1 MADDPVGDGTGDGA
15 DAPESPQQS
24 WNLRTIV
31 ATVIIAG
38 VIVGATFCAAGDE
51 AFQLRDSAPSPCVTE
66 TQPGTCEIARPERE
80 SR

>member
-1 MADDPVGDGTGDGA
+1 MTDDPVDGGTGDGA
-15 DAPESPQQS
+15 DAPETLQRS
-24 WNLRTIV
+24 WNLRTVV

-66 TQPGTCEIARPERE
+66 TQPDTC
-80 SR
+80 